1 MDSIETANKEIQ
13 KVLDTYGLQYN
24 FKLDFPVYR
33 IIPDEVQ
40 LALRVI
46 EKHKMRIKVFL
57 DKKKDKPQK

>member
-57 DKKKDKPQK
+57 DKKKDTPQK

>member
-13 KVLDTYGLQYN
+13 KVLDTYGLRYN

-57 DKKKDKPQK
+57 DKKKDTPQK

>member
-13 KVLDTYGLQYN
+13 KVLDTYGLRYN

-46 EKHKMRIKVFL
+46 EKYKMRIKVFL
-57 DKKKDKPQK
+57 DKKKDTPQK

>member
-57 DKKKDKPQK
+57 NKKKDTPQK

>member
-57 DKKKDKPQK
+57 DKKKDMPQK